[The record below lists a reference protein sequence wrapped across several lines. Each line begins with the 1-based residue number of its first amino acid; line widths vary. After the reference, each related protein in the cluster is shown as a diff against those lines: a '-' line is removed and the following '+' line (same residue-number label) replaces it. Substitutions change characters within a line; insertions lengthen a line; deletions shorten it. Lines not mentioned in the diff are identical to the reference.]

1 MTGSAPLGL
10 QVPGMGGGGR
20 LCVNKNLTGCGR
32 LKDLQEIFTRRGRLV
47 EQWLLMTRL
56 LLIDRQGKT
65 FLTKPG

>member
-10 QVPGMGGGGR
+10 QVPGMGGGR

-32 LKDLQEIFTRRGRLV
+32 IKDLQETFTRRGRLV